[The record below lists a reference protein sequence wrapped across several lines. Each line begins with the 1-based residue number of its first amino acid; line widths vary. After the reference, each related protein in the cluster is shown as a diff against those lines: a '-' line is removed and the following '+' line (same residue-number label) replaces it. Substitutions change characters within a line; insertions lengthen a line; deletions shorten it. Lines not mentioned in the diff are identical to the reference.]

1 MEPAT
6 LIGLVAGGAK
16 VLGGLGQ
23 SIFSGQKKA
32 QKKLE
37 SDISAIPEYTPS
49 ASILQYYEQAKQRY
63 GVSPTQ
69 TAMYKRQQQ
78 NIQRAGAT
86 GLAGLRGAR
95 ARMGAVP
102 TLVRSLTDA
111 SLGAEAAAEQEQAR
125 RFGQLGSATQ
135 MMAGQESAAEQ
146 RKLLKAQQRISAS
159 AARAT
164 GAAATQRAGL
174 TNIFGGLSDIAT
186 AGLMEGEGA
195 EAGGADKA
203 AARQARKAA
212 RQANKGK

>member
-1 MEPAT
+1 MIDPVT
-6 LIGLVAGGAK
+6 LMAIAGGAK
-16 VLGGLGQ
+16 ALGGLGQ
-23 SIFSGQKKA
+23 AIFSGQKKA

-86 GLAGLRGAR
+86 GLAGLRGSR

-111 SLGAEAAAEQEQAR
+111 SLGAETAAEQEQAR

-159 AARAT
+159 AARAAGT
-164 GAAATQRAGL
+164 AATQRAGL

-186 AGLMEGEGA
+186 AGLMGEGG
-195 EAGGADKA
+195 EGGADKA
-203 AARQARKAA
+203 AARQARKA
-212 RQANKGK
+212 NKGK